1 MTDKIMRLMS
11 HPGRRAVRGYE
22 AEITVSDDLTVL
34 AEVSE
39 SNILGMDRLRF
50 RFGEVI
56 PGIILQGWRI
66 EDALG
71 DVVVDGDTIYF
82 DGSLPSNGGCHN
94 PPPTITIDD
103 DENIWAYFW
112 YASVSSPLL
121 VARGLERILVSDAQ
135 KVLGDL
141 GGRIG
146 RTAEKKRLDL
156 ADSEAVKQAG
166 FEITVYDDRIL
177 DMESAVLT
185 EIRNAEDAAIEIA
198 GKMQDQIDRVRQ
210 YLGTPEDRPYPSA
223 PSKFDAEDLSSLM
236 ARIERGRTW
245 LVEREEK

>member
-71 DVVVDGDTIYF
+71 DVVIDGDTIYF
-82 DGSLPSNGGCHN
+82 DGSLPDNGGCHN
-94 PPPTITIDD
+94 PPPTITVDD
-103 DENIWAYFW
+103 DESIWAYFW
-112 YASVSSPLL
+112 YANVSSPLL

-185 EIRNAEDAAIEIA
+185 EIRNAENAAIEIA

-245 LVEREEK
+245 LAEREEK

>member
-1 MTDKIMRLMS
+1 MTDTIMKLMS

-71 DVVVDGDTIYF
+71 DVVIDGDTIYF
-82 DGSLPSNGGCHN
+82 DGSLPDNGGCHN

-103 DENIWAYFW
+103 DESIWAYFW

-121 VARGLERILVSDAQ
+121 VARGLERIFISDAQ
-135 KVLGDL
+135 EVLGDL

-156 ADSEAVKQAG
+156 ADSGAVKDAG
-166 FEITVYDDRIL
+166 FTVTVYDDRIL

-185 EIRNAEDAAIEIA
+185 EVRNAENAAIKSTE
-198 GKMQDQIDRVRQ
+198 KMQEQIDQVRQ
-210 YLGTPEDRPYPSA
+210 YLGTPEDRPYPSS
-223 PSKFDAEDLSSLM
+223 PSKFEAENLSSLM
-236 ARIERGRTW
+236 ARIERGRKW
-245 LVEREEK
+245 LAEREEK

>member
-1 MTDKIMRLMS
+1 MTDTIMKLMS

-22 AEITVSDDLTVL
+22 AEITVEDNLTVL
-34 AEVSE
+34 AEVSQ
-39 SNILGMDRLRF
+39 SNILGMDQLRF

-66 EDALG
+66 EDALD
-71 DVVVDGDTIYF
+71 DVVIDGDTIYF

-103 DENIWAYFW
+103 DESIWAYFW

-121 VARGLERILVSDAQ
+121 VARGLERIFISDAQ
-135 KVLGDL
+135 EVLGDL

-146 RTAEKKRLDL
+146 RTAEKKRLDI
-156 ADSEAVKQAG
+156 ADSEAVKKAG

-185 EIRNAEDAAIEIA
+185 EVKNEDAAIKSTE
-198 GKMQDQIDRVRQ
+198 KMQEQIDRVRQ

-223 PSKFDAEDLSSLM
+223 PSKFEAENLSSLM

-245 LVEREEK
+245 LAERKEK